1 MRVIMAHCGVEG
13 AEGEWRRMRGR
24 KRQAQE
30 QADDFWRRYELTP
43 EQKAEARKHLE
54 AQTEEAARNR
64 IWERFLELEGKVH
77 FDIDVDE
84 LREDR
89 D

>member
-1 MRVIMAHCGVEG
+1 MA
-13 AEGEWRRMRGR
+13 R
-24 KRQAQE
+24 KKLKPQE
-30 QADDFWRRYELTP
+30 APDDDWAFYKSIQLTP
-43 EQKAEARKHLE
+43 EQKAAARKELE
-54 AQTEEAARNR
+54 AQSEEAARNR